1 MPVKLVLDR
10 AKIGNAQ
17 NCELYHFFIAFLSTI
32 AERATEIYDEERGS
46 AHSGQIRINRDEF
59 LLTDILFWHVII
71 LDSNSLFANYDSTV
85 SSAVF

>member
-1 MPVKLVLDR
+1 MRKQETH
-10 AKIGNAQ
+10 KIEN
-17 NCELYHFFIAFLSTI
+17 YIIFFAFLSTI